1 MEKIAGKLADQLVLQ
16 EIVKKDDRD
25 FYQYAIESLFI
36 YIVNAAVM
44 MVLAF
49 SLGKVYECGAFLFF
63 FYPLRT
69 YCGGIHLKKWYTC
82 CAASCCIICLI
93 VIGAG
98 LIIVNWMVLIFSVI
112 VCEICVWKKAP
123 CSHVNHPLD
132 SGQQRQFRH
141 KARIYNAVIW
151 GTVIVLKG
159 MGMEV
164 LVMLGWSAEVLNVVL
179 MMGGGRDIKR

>member
-1 MEKIAGKLADQLVLQ
+1 MTFPKGRQQTGSCQGSTMEKIAGKLADQLVLQ

-123 CSHVNHPLD
+123 CSHVNHPLED
-132 SGQQRQFRH
+132 RKS
-141 KARIYNAVIW
+141 
-151 GTVIVLKG
+151 
-159 MGMEV
+159 
-164 LVMLGWSAEVLNVVL
+164 VV
-179 MMGGGRDIKR
+179 